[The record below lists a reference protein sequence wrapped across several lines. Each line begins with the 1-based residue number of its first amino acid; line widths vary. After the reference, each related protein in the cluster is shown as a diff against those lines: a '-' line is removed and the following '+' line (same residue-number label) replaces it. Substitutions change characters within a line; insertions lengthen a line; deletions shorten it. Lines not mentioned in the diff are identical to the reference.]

1 MLNAMWITMLLA
13 SVVCGALTGRLDM
26 VAKASTES
34 ASAAVTLALG
44 LVGVTCFWLG
54 LMRVLHQAGLMRAI
68 ARLLRPVMVWLF
80 DEVPHEHPA
89 MSMMILNM
97 TSNILGLGN
106 AATPFGLKAMLELDK
121 LNVHKGAASNP
132 MVLFLAINT
141 SGLAVLPTGMI
152 ALRASLGSKEPG
164 AIFAPTIIATLSAA
178 VAGIVAAKLL
188 APRKMFA
195 AHPVDPVQ
203 DSSATAQAPVDTRQ
217 ALAQAEMSPIV
228 ATARQ
233 RAVGLSLSAVM
244 AATLGYAFYQLAFGG
259 PAPVGLGEAC
269 KQAMSNWSLVVL
281 IVAFVLMGMTRGVNV
296 YDALVEGGK
305 EGFSVALRIIPY
317 LVAILTAV
325 GMLRASGAVDVLV
338 GLLHPA
344 TSLVGMPAEAL
355 PMALL
360 RPLTGSGA
368 YAIVAD
374 IMRAEG
380 PDSLA
385 GQVVSTM
392 MGSTETTFYVLA
404 LYLGVVGV
412 KQARHAVLACLAADV
427 AGMMASVWACRLLLG
442 QGGP

>member
-1 MLNAMWITMLLA
+1 MLLA
-13 SVVCGALTGRLDM
+13 SVVCGALTGRLDL

-34 ASAAVTLALG
+34 ASAAVSLALG

-54 LMRVLHQAGLMRAI
+54 LMRVLHKAGLMQAI
-68 ARLLRPVMVWLF
+68 ARGLRPVMLFLF
-80 DEVPHEHPA
+80 DELPPEHPA

-97 TSNILGLGN
+97 TSNMLGLGN

-121 LNVHKGAASNP
+121 LNAHKGTATNA

-152 ALRASLGSKEPG
+152 ALRASLGSHAPG
-164 AIFAPTIIATLSAA
+164 AIFLPTIIATLSAA
-178 VAGIVAAKLL
+178 FAGVVAAKWL
-188 APRKMFA
+188 APRRMFA
-195 AHPVDPVQ
+195 PQP
-203 DSSATAQAPVDTRQ
+203 APVATQQPLQPPSPGDIDGAQ
-217 ALAQAEMSPIV
+217 ALADAPPAQP
-228 ATARQ
+228 TTRQ
-233 RAVGLSLSAVM
+233 RAVGWSLSALVFVSL
-244 AATLGYAFYQLAFGG
+244 AYATYQLALGG
-259 PAPVGLGEAC
+259 PTPVGFYEALR
-269 KQAMSNWSLVVL
+269 QAVSSWSLVLL
-281 IVAFVLMGMTRGVNV
+281 IALFVLMGITRGVNV
-296 YDALVEGGK
+296 YDALIEGGK

-325 GMLRASGAVDVLV
+325 GMLRASGAVDRLVL
-338 GLLHPA
+338 LLAPF
-344 TSLVGMPAEAL
+344 TSLVGMPAQAL

-380 PDSLA
+380 PDSLT
-385 GQVVSTM
+385 GQIVSTM

-412 KQARHAVLACLAADV
+412 RQARHAILACLMADV
-427 AGMMASVWACRLLLG
+427 AGMMASVWACRLLLD
-442 QGGP
+442 QGGS